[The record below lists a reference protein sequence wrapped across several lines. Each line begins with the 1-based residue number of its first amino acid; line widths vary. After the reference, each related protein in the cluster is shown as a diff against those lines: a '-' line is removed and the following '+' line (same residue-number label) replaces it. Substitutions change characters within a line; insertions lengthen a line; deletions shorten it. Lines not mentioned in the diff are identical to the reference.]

1 MRQKRMDKRLYAKC
15 LSERLIEMIETNE
28 STNKIF
34 VKELKPQM
42 NDFDIG
48 TVEYWTWFDRLSA
61 YQQKIVLNDG
71 KIYKKSDFKRVR
83 IELNKV
89 LIESETET
97 C

>member
-15 LSERLIEMIETNE
+15 LSERLIEMTETNE
-28 STNKIF
+28 ATNKIF

-48 TVEYWTWFDRLSA
+48 TVAYWTWFNTLSA
-61 YQQKIVLNDG
+61 YQQNIVLNDG

>member
-1 MRQKRMDKRLYAKC
+1 MDKRLYAKC

-48 TVEYWTWFDRLSA
+48 TIA
-61 YQQKIVLNDG
+61 Y
-71 KIYKKSDFKRVR
+71 
-83 IELNKV
+83 
-89 LIESETET
+89 
-97 C
+97 

>member
-1 MRQKRMDKRLYAKC
+1 MDKRLYAKC
-15 LSERLIEMIETNE
+15 LSERLIEMTETNE
-28 STNKIF
+28 ATNKIF

-48 TVEYWTWFDRLSA
+48 TVAYWTWFNRLKKKKK
-61 YQQKIVLNDG
+61 KIVLNDG